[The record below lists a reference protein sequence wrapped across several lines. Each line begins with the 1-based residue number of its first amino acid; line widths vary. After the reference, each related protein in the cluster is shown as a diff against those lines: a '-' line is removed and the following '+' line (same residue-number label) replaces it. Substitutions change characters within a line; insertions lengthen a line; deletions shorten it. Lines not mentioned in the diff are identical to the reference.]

1 MGYNYI
7 HPLSE
12 NVERESVR
20 FFNRFN
26 TAIEGDLY
34 YSKNIDKTTKH
45 PAIIIGAPYGGVK
58 EQGPCVYAN
67 ELAQRGFIVLTF
79 DQVHMGQ
86 SGGEPRNVS
95 DPSLFIESFMACVDY
110 LGVDVPFVNRDK
122 IGVIGIC
129 GSGGFTLAATQI
141 DLRIKA
147 VATASMYDMTQVSR
161 LKIEEHTHT
170 PLTDEE
176 IKTKKEEIAQQR
188 WTDFKNGHPQ
198 YNPYFPDHPQDKVLD
213 NLDPVTAEWFRFYAT
228 PRGFHPNARGGF
240 TTTSELSMN
249 TILLDHL
256 DEISPRPTLLI
267 AGDHAHS
274 KFFSEEAYE
283 KLKEPKELYIVEDA
297 EHIDLYD
304 RMDKIPF
311 NKIEEFFKEAFKN

>member
-1 MGYNYI
+1 
-7 HPLSE
+7 
-12 NVERESVR
+12 
-20 FFNRFN
+20 
-26 TAIEGDLY
+26 
-34 YSKNIDKTTKH
+34 
-45 PAIIIGAPYGGVK
+45 
-58 EQGPCVYAN
+58 
-67 ELAQRGFIVLTF
+67 
-79 DQVHMGQ
+79 
-86 SGGEPRNVS
+86 
-95 DPSLFIESFMACVDY
+95 MACVDY

-141 DLRIKA
+141 DPRIKA
-147 VATASMYDMTQVSR
+147 VATASMYDMTQASR

-198 YNPYFPDHPQDKVLD
+198 YNPYFPDHPQDKVPD

-240 TTTSELSMN
+240 TTTSELSMMN